1 MTNLEIVK
9 KELKRVAVDGHEFEA
24 GKKIVKK
31 LVFDNVGELS
41 DCVMAIAN
49 AKAKDIAKNSF
60 MTGFLVGIN
69 WGIKERVINLISE
82 DESFKY

>member
-9 KELKRVAVDGHEFEA
+9 RELEIVAVDGHEFEA

-31 LVFDNVGELS
+31 LVFDNAGELS
-41 DCVMAIAN
+41 DCVMAI

>member
-9 KELKRVAVDGHEFEA
+9 KELEIVAVDGHEFEA

-31 LVFDNVGELS
+31 LVFDNAGELS
-41 DCVMAIAN
+41 DCVMAIA
-49 AKAKDIAKNSF
+49 KAKGIAKNSF